1 MGRIRTV
8 KPELFR
14 HLALFEAE
22 EKYQLPLRIAFVGL
36 FTCCDR
42 QGRFIWQPKRL
53 KVDILPYDE
62 IDISDVLN
70 ALLDNG
76 FIKAYEVKGVI
87 YGCIPTWVAHQYV
100 NTKEANSQL
109 PDITQGKILKAP
121 IIQSM
126 LSVHARLSQESLER
140 IIGERPV
147 STSAENSIMEGAE
160 ISEKSPE
167 ITVPLAEIPLA
178 DLTPTLAASRQE
190 NLIREDTL
198 LFNED
203 NLTGKNDNNTLI
215 NQQFSRVTHA
225 CVTGESLIGKERK
238 GKERNTE
245 EKIKN
250 SKHCPAP
257 PEAVS
262 KIFDHWQTVM
272 KHSQA
277 RLDKIRHR
285 YILDAL
291 AMGYGVAALC
301 QAIDGC
307 SLTPHNMGQNKQGQ
321 RYDGLHIIFKSADQ
335 IDRFIYNSKSPPR
348 PLGKADERLQNNI
361 NAAQA
366 WLQKT
371 QS

>member
-42 QGRFIWQPKRL
+42 QGRFIWQPRRL

-62 IDISDVLN
+62 ADINDVLN
-70 ALLDNG
+70 ALMESG
-76 FIKAYEVKGVI
+76 FIKAYEVKGII
-87 YGCIPTWVAHQYV
+87 YGCIPTWVTHQYF
-100 NTKEANSQL
+100 NNKEAYSQL
-109 PDITQGKILKAP
+109 PDVTEGKILKAP
-121 IIQSM
+121 ITQSM
-126 LSVHARLSQESLER
+126 LSVHARLSEEAFERTAHEQNPPSTNEDPIPYETITQGKTSRVITSSALVQPLELTLTATTSQEDILIAENPLLLDENSLE
-140 IIGERPV
+140 
-147 STSAENSIMEGAE
+147 
-160 ISEKSPE
+160 EK
-167 ITVPLAEIPLA
+167 
-178 DLTPTLAASRQE
+178 
-190 NLIREDTL
+190 
-198 LFNED
+198 NES
-203 NLTGKNDNNTLI
+203 NIYI
-215 NQQFSRVTHA
+215 NQKLKHVAHA
-225 CVTGESLIGKERK
+225 CITSDALIGKEGK

-272 KHSQA
+272 NHPQA

-285 YILDAL
+285 YIRDAL
-291 AMGYGVAALC
+291 AMGYGVFALC

-307 SLTPHNMGQNKQGQ
+307 SLTPHNLGQNKQGQ

-335 IDRFIYNSKSPPR
+335 IDRFIYNSKNPPR
-348 PLGKADERLQNNI
+348 LFGKADERLQNNI

-366 WLQKT
+366 WLHKT